1 MNKKSIAI
9 IIATVAIG
17 IAIVS
22 FASSG
27 TIPDEIQTT
36 ENVEEIG
43 VEENL
48 ETATEVA
55 DDGDGR
61 QFTISLHDGI
71 TATSNP

>member
-9 IIATVAIG
+9 IIATVAVG

-27 TIPDEIQTT
+27 TIPNEIQTT

-43 VEENL
+43 VEEDL

-55 DDGDGR
+55 DDGDGH
-61 QFTISLHDGI
+61 QFTVSLHDGI
-71 TATSNP
+71 VTASNP

>member
-9 IIATVAIG
+9 IIATVAVG

-22 FASSG
+22 FASFGAVSN
-27 TIPDEIQTT
+27 EIQTT

-43 VEENL
+43 VDENL

-55 DDGDGR
+55 DEGDGR
-61 QFTISLHDGI
+61 QFTISLHDGLT
-71 TATSNP
+71 TASNP

>member
-9 IIATVAIG
+9 IIVTVAVG
-17 IAIVS
+17 IAMVS

-27 TIPDEIQTT
+27 TISNEIQTT

-43 VEENL
+43 VDETL
-48 ETATEVA
+48 ETATVVA

-61 QFTISLHDGI
+61 QFTVSLHDGI
-71 TATSNP
+71 ATASNP

>member
-9 IIATVAIG
+9 IIVIVAAG
-17 IAIVS
+17 IAMVS

-27 TIPDEIQTT
+27 TISNEILTT

-48 ETATEVA
+48 ETATEAV
-55 DDGDGR
+55 DEGDGR
-61 QFTISLHDGI
+61 QFSISLRDGVT
-71 TATSNP
+71 TASNP